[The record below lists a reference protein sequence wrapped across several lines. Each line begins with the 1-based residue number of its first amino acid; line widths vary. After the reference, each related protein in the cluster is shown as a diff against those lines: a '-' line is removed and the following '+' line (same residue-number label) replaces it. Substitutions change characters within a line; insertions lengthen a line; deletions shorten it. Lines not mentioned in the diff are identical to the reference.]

1 MMPTATP
8 PVFATRTAALQPTT
22 TLSATGAEMLFAFTT
37 GQVQL
42 LPTTT
47 MTLGAESSL
56 SPMLMVRRLQIQTT
70 SPMLTRFAI
79 VDITLTLRRDCIISR
94 AGIMIRRL
102 RDLLILTDMFLLDK
116 VFLAITCLL
125 IALIIPLIIRILMV
139 R

>member
-37 GQVQL
+37 GQVRL

-56 SPMLMVRRLQIQTT
+56 SPMLTVRRLQIQPTLPT
-70 SPMLTRFAI
+70 STRFAI
-79 VDITLTLRRDCIISR
+79 VGIITILRRGS
-94 AGIMIRRL
+94 IMYPVVITIL
-102 RDLLILTDMFLLDK
+102 RSGDG
-116 VFLAITCLL
+116 
-125 IALIIPLIIRILMV
+125 
-139 R
+139 